1 MPYRSIFRP
10 GLLAGQLIVIT
21 GGGSGIGRC
30 VAHEASSLGAR
41 VVLVGRKRERLVTV
55 ADEIGAD
62 GGAAEIAPCDVRDEA
77 AVSTLVADLCA
88 RHGVIH
94 GLVNNAGG
102 QFQAPLDSLTQSGFE
117 TVLRTNLVG
126 GFLMAREIFVRS
138 MRKHGGAIVNM
149 AADVSRGTPSVAH
162 SGAAR
167 AAMIH
172 LTQTAAVEWAPH
184 GVRVN
189 AVAPGFIATQALARY
204 GEQAVEAILA
214 PLVPLGRL
222 GTEAEVSSAIC
233 FLLSEGAAYISG
245 ATLCIDG
252 AAPAAHPLFPP
263 SAHDKSPAFDG
274 FHRSARH
281 QRGDGTP
288 D

>member
-1 MPYRSIFRP
+1 MSYRSIFRAD
-10 GLLAGQLIVIT
+10 LLRGQVIVVS

-30 VAHEASSLGAR
+30 VAHETASLGAH
-41 VVLVGRKRERLVTV
+41 VVLVGRKKERLE
-55 ADEIGAD
+55 AAAAEIQSD
-62 GGAAEIAPCDVRDEA
+62 GGAAEIAPCDVRNEA
-77 AVSTLVADLCA
+77 DVTAVVSELTA

-126 GFLMAREIFVRS
+126 GFVFAREVFRRS
-138 MRKHGGAIVNM
+138 MREHGGSIVNM
-149 AADVSRGTPSVAH
+149 AADVSRGTPSMAH

-167 AAMIH
+167 SGMIH
-172 LTQTAAVEWAPH
+172 LTQTAAVEWAPY

-204 GEQAVEAILA
+204 GEQALEKVLA

-222 GTEAEVSSAIC
+222 GTEAEVSAAVC
-233 FLLSEGAAYISG
+233 FLLSEGAAYVSG
-245 ATLCIDG
+245 ATLRIDG
-252 AAPAAHPLFPP
+252 AAPSAHPLFPP
-263 SAHDKSPAFDG
+263 SAHAKAPVFDG
-274 FHRSARH
+274 FHRSTR
-281 QRGDGTP
+281 RGKPAG
-288 D
+288 

>member
-10 GLLAGQLIVIT
+10 DLLAQRVILVT
-21 GGGSGIGRC
+21 GAGSGIGRC
-30 VAHEASSLGAR
+30 VAHEAAHLGAT
-41 VVLVGRKRERLVTV
+41 VLLVGRKRERLEAT
-55 ADEIGAD
+55 ASEILAD
-62 GGAAEIAPCDVRDEA
+62 GGAAEVAPCDIRDEA
-77 AVSTLVADLCA
+77 AVTALIADLVA
-88 RHGVIH
+88 RHRVIH

-102 QFQAPLDSLTQSGFE
+102 QFQSPLDALTSNGFE
-117 TVLRTNLVG
+117 TVLRSNLVG
-126 GFLMAREIFVRS
+126 GFLMAREVFLRS
-138 MRKHGGAIVNM
+138 MREHGGSIVNM
-149 AADVSRGTPSVAH
+149 AADVARGTPTMGH

-204 GEQAVEAILA
+204 GDAALEAVLA

-245 ATLCIDG
+245 ATLRIDG
-252 AAPAAHPLFPP
+252 ALPSSHPLFPP
-263 SAHDKSPAFDG
+263 GAHGKSPAYDG
-274 FHRSARH
+274 FHRSR
-281 QRGDGTP
+281 RPRST
-288 D
+288 